1 MWPSEEKARRM
12 EVDFKLSSEAR
23 LALLLVLS
31 LVYATHSVRTQPPG
45 ITRLLMSLPLVLL
58 FTVAPL
64 QFHESVVVSGSLGFL
79 FGWLGNFKLIAFSAD
94 RGPLA
99 HAGLGAGQWLL
110 LLLLPYFPAKRGH
123 ARARSTRVALSLLC
137 KVVLA
142 AALTMVLISPLGS
155 AHRAVRHTGYA
166 LYVWLWASL
175 LLDGPLPLA
184 GHLLGDHIPLQPAMD
199 APFAATPLREF
210 WGRRYNQIVSAIL
223 KDAVFEPIMDGS
235 WMATCGSSNDAQRSP
250 TADAVA
256 TATADSGH
264 DAAANRHCTGSN
276 LPTMADLAQ
285 SAPVDRG
292 LRRRPAAAS
301 QAPHALDGGKAAAVT
316 AAAGRDDGDGGGSH
330 VGRRRRQVSERR
342 RWLAMTAAF
351 VVSGLMHEACLM
363 YMCGFKLE
371 GSYRMMGFFLLQ
383 PLLIAAQEAAAA
395 VAARVVPERIRASA
409 AATLLQ
415 TALTLGLVLAAAD
428 ELFWG
433 PLVACRT
440 DERGLA
446 ESAILSSGI
455 GLNIMWVA
463 NFKLLAYSG
472 GRGALSHP
480 GVRNG
485 LQWAAFLVLPFF
497 PAKSNRAAAK
507 TSTSSVV
514 LGLLLKLGVWLGLTA
529 LLVGVE
535 GLSPLARH
543 LCYAVHFWMFVS
555 LLLDGPL
562 PLAGHLL
569 GHHIPLQPAMDAP
582 FAATSLREFWG
593 RRYNQ
598 IVSATL
604 QETVY
609 KPILEGRWVSSKA
622 AATATA
628 TASVVVAEAAT
639 ERDADRVSPAPAG
652 PAEADGGNVAVRA
665 GPPAAEARAPAA
677 PTVAEGKEEKGGAAR
692 RRTPVAAAV
701 VGLATSF
708 LVSGV
713 MHEICLWF
721 SCGGRLEGSYR
732 MMGFFLLQPLLIAAQ
747 EAAVAMAA
755 RVVPERIR
763 VSAAATLLQ
772 TALTLVL
779 VLGSA
784 EWFWG
789 SMETCDAEKR
799 GLAEVDGAMRWLVE
813 QARASGLLAL

>member
-1 MWPSEEKARRM
+1 MWIARGHGGHPGHLLSRASLRTGA
-12 EVDFKLSSEAR
+12 VATLTRVTAVHTHQPRPLSSSCGH
-23 LALLLVLS
+23 VP
-31 LVYATHSVRTQPPG
+31 YGSV
-45 ITRLLMSLPLVLL
+45 
-58 FTVAPL
+58 
-64 QFHESVVVSGSLGFL
+64 
-79 FGWLGNFKLIAFSAD
+79 
-94 RGPLA
+94 
-99 HAGLGAGQWLL
+99 GAG
-110 LLLLPYFPAKRGH
+110 GH

-199 APFAATPLREF
+199 APFAATSLREF

-446 ESAILSSGI
+446 E
-455 GLNIMWVA
+455 
-463 NFKLLAYSG
+463 
-472 GRGALSHP
+472 
-480 GVRNG
+480 
-485 LQWAAFLVLPFF
+485 
-497 PAKSNRAAAK
+497 
-507 TSTSSVV
+507 
-514 LGLLLKLGVWLGLTA
+514 
-529 LLVGVE
+529 
-535 GLSPLARH
+535 
-543 LCYAVHFWMFVS
+543 
-555 LLLDGPL
+555 
-562 PLAGHLL
+562 
-569 GHHIPLQPAMDAP
+569 
-582 FAATSLREFWG
+582 
-593 RRYNQ
+593 
-598 IVSATL
+598 
-604 QETVY
+604 
-609 KPILEGRWVSSKA
+609 
-622 AATATA
+622 
-628 TASVVVAEAAT
+628 
-639 ERDADRVSPAPAG
+639 
-652 PAEADGGNVAVRA
+652 
-665 GPPAAEARAPAA
+665 
-677 PTVAEGKEEKGGAAR
+677 
-692 RRTPVAAAV
+692 
-701 VGLATSF
+701 
-708 LVSGV
+708 V
-713 MHEICLWF
+713 M
-721 SCGGRLEGSYR
+721 
-732 MMGFFLLQPLLIAAQ
+732 
-747 EAAVAMAA
+747 
-755 RVVPERIR
+755 
-763 VSAAATLLQ
+763 
-772 TALTLVL
+772 
-779 VLGSA
+779 
-784 EWFWG
+784 
-789 SMETCDAEKR
+789 
-799 GLAEVDGAMRWLVE
+799 GAMRAAGGWYGRM
-813 QARASGLLAL
+813 AGWFRGGLAGG